1 MSDFK
6 MQVTRAAGKGLL
18 KVKKYSPEI
27 LLGVGLVGVVGAA
40 VLACRATL
48 KVNKVLDEHKK
59 NITIINEVS
68 GLSGTVYTHEDAVKD
83 KAIVWTKTSLEML
96 KLYGPALGIGT
107 ASIAAIL
114 FSHGIMTR
122 RQVAVIAAYNVVS
135 EGFKSYRARVIES
148 LGPEADA
155 LYRRG
160 LKHEEYT
167 ETVVENGKAT
177 KVTQKRVVEDG
188 LPYRSV
194 YARYFDDSNP
204 MWKNDTNLNVFFLK
218 ANQSYAND
226 LLQMRGHVF
235 LNEVYD
241 MLGFPHS
248 KEGAICGWMYDSK
261 RGDTFIDFDL
271 YSVENQSGKTVP
283 MQGTAISVDFNVDGI
298 IYDLI

>member
-18 KVKKYSPEI
+18 KIKKYSPEI
-27 LLGVGLVGVVGAA
+27 LLGVGLVGVVGAT

-59 NITIINEVS
+59 NITIIDEVS
-68 GLSGTVYTHEDAVKD
+68 AQDNTEYTHEDAVKD
-83 KAIVWTKTSLEML
+83 KAIVFTKTGLEML
-96 KLYGPALGIGT
+96 KLYGPALGLGT
-107 ASIAAIL
+107 AAIATIL
-114 FSHGIMTR
+114 YSHGIMTR
-122 RQVAVIAAYNVVS
+122 RQVAVIAAYNAVS

-160 LKHEEYT
+160 LKQEEYT
-167 ETVVENGKAT
+167 ETVIDNGKST
-177 KVTQKRVVEDG
+177 KVAKKRVVADN
-188 LPYRSV
+188 LPYRSI
-194 YARYFDDSNP
+194 YARYFDASCAN
-204 MWKNDTNLNVFFLK
+204 WKNDTNLNVFFLK
-218 ANQSYAND
+218 ANQTYAND
-226 LLQMRGHVF
+226 LLAMRGHVF

-248 KEGAICGWMYDSK
+248 KEGAVCGWMYNSE
-261 RGDTFIDFDL
+261 RGDNFIDFDL
-271 YSVENQSGKTVP
+271 YSIENQSGDTLAIN
-283 MQGTAISVDFNVDGI
+283 GGAISVDFNVDGI